1 MTETISTAQQH
12 YQMHGHFWIE
22 SSHGTFLGRGR
33 VVLLER
39 IRDLGSIS
47 AAARSMKMSYRQAW
61 QLVNTMNTYSA
72 NPLVISATGG
82 SGGGGASLTSTG
94 EHAIQ
99 LFWQLQREFDDYL
112 NQRSQNLNL

>member
-1 MTETISTAQQH
+1 
-12 YQMHGHFWIE
+12 
-22 SSHGTFLGRGR
+22 
-33 VVLLER
+33 
-39 IRDLGSIS
+39 
-47 AAARSMKMSYRQAW
+47 
-61 QLVNTMNTYSA
+61 MNTYSA